1 MRCLYICL
9 LLLCSSSSALGLCQD
24 APKDAANT
32 AVAELSKIPAKM
44 QTFVDKGEAAGIVC
58 LVSDADQTL
67 HLSAVG
73 FADLDSKNEM
83 KKDAIF
89 RIASMTKPVTSV
101 ALMQLVAQG
110 KLKLEDPVSKYIP
123 SFAKLQLK
131 DGSVPRPVTIKDV
144 MTHTAGVAGSAGW
157 VENQTL
163 EQFCEGIAKEP
174 LAFAPGEKW
183 SYSSGITIGGR
194 LIEIASGEE
203 YATYLKK
210 HIFTPLEMNDTSF
223 TLTAEQAKRVAKTY
237 KNGSM
242 PGALEKVD
250 TPNPT
255 EKRTPSPSGGLYS
268 TAEDMARFY
277 RAVLQDFQST
287 KALLLPGDAAKTML
301 TRQSGEVETGF
312 TPGNAWGIGWC
323 LVQKPQGISAK
334 LSPGSFGH
342 GGAWGTQGWVDP
354 VKNRIVVLML
364 QRVGLPNSDASE
376 MRAALNE
383 LALP

>member
-1 MRCLYICL
+1 MRCLCICL
-9 LLLCSSSSALGLCQD
+9 LLIFSCSSLVGLGQD
-24 APKDAANT
+24 ASKDANAS
-32 AVAELSKIPAKM
+32 VVELTKIPAKM
-44 QTFVDKGEAAGIVC
+44 QAFVDKGDAAGIVC
-58 LVSDADQTL
+58 LVSDADKTL

-73 FADLDSKNEM
+73 LADIESKSEM
-83 KKDAIF
+83 KPNSIF

-110 KLKLEDPVSKYIP
+110 KLRLDDPVSKYIP
-123 SFAKLQLK
+123 SFAKLKLK
-131 DGSVPRPVTIKDV
+131 DGSTPRPVTIKDV

-203 YATYLKK
+203 YSAYLKN
-210 HIFTPLEMNDTSF
+210 HIFTPLEMNDTGF
-223 TLTAEQAKRVAKTY
+223 TLTPEQAKRVATTY
-237 KNGSM
+237 KSGAK

-250 TPNPT
+250 TPDPAS
-255 EKRTPSPSGGLYS
+255 KRIPSPSGGLYS

-277 RAVLQDFQST
+277 RAVLQDFTAS
-287 KALLLPGDAAKTML
+287 KGNLLPADAAKTML
-301 TRQSGEVETGF
+301 TKQSGEVETGF

-323 LVQKPQGISAK
+323 LVQKPQGVSAK
-334 LSPGSFGH
+334 LSAGTFGH

-354 VKNRIVVLML
+354 VKNRIVVLMV

>member
-1 MRCLYICL
+1 MRR
-9 LLLCSSSSALGLCQD
+9 LCIWLIPILWISPRAAICQD
-24 APKDAANT
+24 GSGDQAA
-32 AVAELSKIPAKM
+32 AFAKIPAAM
-44 QTFVDKGEAAGIVC
+44 QAFVDKGEAAGIVC
-58 LVSDADQTL
+58 LVSDAEKTL

-73 FADLDSKNEM
+73 LSEIETKSEM
-83 KKDAIF
+83 KTDAIF
-89 RIASMTKPVTSV
+89 RIASMTKPVTAV

-110 KLKLEDPVSKYIP
+110 KLKLDDPVSKHIP
-123 SFAKLQLK
+123 SFAKLKFK
-131 DGSVPRPVTIKDV
+131 DGSSPRPVTIKDV

-163 EQFCEGIAKEP
+163 EQFCEGIAKQP

-183 SYSSGITIGGR
+183 AYSSGITIGGR

-203 YATYLKK
+203 YAAYLKK
-210 HIFTPLEMNDTSF
+210 HIFAPLEMNDTGF
-223 TLTAEQAKRVAKTY
+223 TLAAEQANRVAITY
-237 KNGSM
+237 KNSAK
-242 PGALEKVD
+242 PGVLEKVD

-277 RAVLQDFQST
+277 RAVLQDFTAS
-287 KALLLPGDAAKTML
+287 KANLLPADAAKAML
-301 TRQSGEVETGF
+301 TKQSGDVETGF

-323 LVQKPQGISAK
+323 LVQKPQGVTAK
-334 LSPGSFGH
+334 LSPGAFGH

-354 VKNRIVVLML
+354 AKDRIVILML